1 MHRASPSHRVDHIG
15 MNRLTQLANNLRRK
29 MEKNAADE
37 AVRMRESSN
46 GKLRI
51 IGTAIGILVVIMVA
65 LWMEYHP

>member
-1 MHRASPSHRVDHIG
+1 VDHIG

>member
-1 MHRASPSHRVDHIG
+1 
-15 MNRLTQLANNLRRK
+15 

>member
-1 MHRASPSHRVDHIG
+1 MG

-51 IGTAIGILVVIMVA
+51 IGTAIGILVVILVA

>member
-1 MHRASPSHRVDHIG
+1 

-51 IGTAIGILVVIMVA
+51 IGTAIGILVVILVA